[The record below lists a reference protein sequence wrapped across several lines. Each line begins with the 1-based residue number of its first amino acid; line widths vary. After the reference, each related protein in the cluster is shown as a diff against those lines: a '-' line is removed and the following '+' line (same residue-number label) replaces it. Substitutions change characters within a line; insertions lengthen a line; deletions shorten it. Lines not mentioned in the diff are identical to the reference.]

1 MEGFGENVRTGLIKS
16 TAQQTAAVAI
26 PICLPAGSFTQTVP
40 CGKHPMI
47 LFRRECVMH
56 GFNKENNPGQPG
68 RRLIGVIL
76 SATICRILLN
86 VARRFAYPFAPVLS
100 RGLGVPLAAVTS
112 MIAVN
117 QATGVLGMLFGPLA
131 DRFGYRLMMMT
142 AMGLLVSGMLAAG
155 LAPQYSVVMIC
166 LFLAGLGKNIFDPA
180 IQAYAG
186 DNISFKRRGL
196 VIGVLEFSWAGS
208 TLIGVPL
215 IGLLIDRYGWRAPFF
230 ALAAAGL
237 IGLLA
242 LVLTVGREAGVRR
255 LQSPGA
261 SVWQAWRRIARHREA
276 RGALGFVFFVSVAND
291 NLFVVYGAWL
301 EDSFRLSVVGLGLG
315 TGLIGLAELLG
326 EFMTATLA
334 DRIGLKVAVT
344 GGLFS
349 SMLSYLILP
358 LAGRHFSLA
367 LAGLFVVFLVFEF
380 TMVCFLSLATE
391 LMPSQ
396 RATMM
401 STVLAAAGLGR
412 VLGALI
418 GGPVWMAGG
427 IAGTAMA
434 SALFSGLG
442 LAALFYGLRGWQPR

>member
-1 MEGFGENVRTGLIKS
+1 
-16 TAQQTAAVAI
+16 
-26 PICLPAGSFTQTVP
+26 
-40 CGKHPMI
+40 
-47 LFRRECVMH
+47 MH
-56 GFNKENNPGQPG
+56 GFNKGNSPGKPG
-68 RRLIGVIL
+68 RSLIGVIL
-76 SATICRILLN
+76 SATLCRILLN

-155 LAPQYSVVMIC
+155 LAPHYGVVMVC

-186 DNISFKRRGL
+186 ENISFERRGL

-215 IGLLIDRYGWRAPFF
+215 IGLLIDRYGWRSPFF

-237 IGLLA
+237 LGLLA
-242 LVLTVGREAGVRR
+242 LMLTVGREAGVRR
-255 LQSPGA
+255 FHSPGA
-261 SVWQAWRRIARHREA
+261 SMWQAWRRIARHREA
-276 RGALGFVFFVSVAND
+276 QGALGFVFFVSVAND

-301 EDSFRLSVVGLGLG
+301 EQSFRLSVVGLGLG

-334 DRIGLKVAVT
+334 DRIGLKLAVA
-344 GGLFS
+344 GGLFT
-349 SMLSYLILP
+349 SMLTYLILP

-391 LMPSQ
+391 LMPLQ

-401 STVLAAAGLGR
+401 STILAAAGLGR

-427 IAGTAMA
+427 IAGTAIA

-442 LAALFYGLRGWQPR
+442 LATLFYGLRGWQPG